1 MIFKLYFEAVL
12 ETRLLN
18 YVANIVNP
26 VKEVVTGD
34 DPFGHGHAINKDSD
48 EESEEEQTHHEGGEK
63 PKKMTGA
70 QKR

>member
-26 VKEVVTGD
+26 VKEAVTGD
-34 DPFGHGHAINKDSD
+34 DPFGHGHGHAINKDSD
-48 EESEEEQTHHEGGEK
+48 EDSEEEQQHHHEGGE
-63 PKKMTGA
+63 
-70 QKR
+70 